1 MNNKIFINRCETILI
16 TMRNG
21 NMSSIR
27 TQQVANWIETQDNI
41 AGQVMA
47 KMCQLNLFK
56 KVGAARNTCYE
67 LTDQCNNSFIAA
79 ISEHKDI
86 LKATAKVVDYFV
98 NKKSVVPVVDHT
110 PSQSPIS
117 SKAKQAII
125 LLRDL
130 IKENEDLQA
139 EVELLREENTKLHE
153 IEKKYNQITELI
165 RIK

>member
-1 MNNKIFINRCETILI
+1 MNNKIFINRCETVLI

-27 TQQVANWIETQDNI
+27 TQQVAKWLETQENT
-41 AGQVMA
+41 AGQIMT
-47 KMCQLNLFK
+47 KMCQHNLLK

-67 LTDQCNNSFIAA
+67 LSDQCNNSLIAS
-79 ISEHKDI
+79 INEQNDV
-86 LKATAKVVDYFV
+86 LKAITKVVNYFV
-98 NKKSVVPVVDHT
+98 NKKTVTVEQPQTEHT
-110 PSQSPIS
+110 SPIS
-117 SKAKQAII
+117 PRAKQAIT

-139 EVELLREENTKLHE
+139 ENELLREEVERLRD
-153 IEKKYNQITELI
+153 IEKKYNQITELV